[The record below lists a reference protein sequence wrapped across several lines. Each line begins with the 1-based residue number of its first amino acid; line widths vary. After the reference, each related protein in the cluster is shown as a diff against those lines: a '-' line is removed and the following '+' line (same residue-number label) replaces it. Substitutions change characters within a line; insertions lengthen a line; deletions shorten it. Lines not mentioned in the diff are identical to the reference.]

1 MTIEEAREALENA
14 ALALQ
19 SWGGERGEQLLGEF
33 QAALTVYGLA
43 ERLAGHVGACQALE
57 GRPANAG
64 GDGKYHP
71 CGSGWLCPDAP
82 TGGQDDD

>member
-1 MTIEEAREALENA
+1 MITKRDALGRVVLGAPRSDWKQGVVDIMKAADEYAQEVGDSRE
-14 ALALQ
+14 
-19 SWGGERGEQLLGEF
+19 
-33 QAALTVYGLA
+33 
-43 ERLAGHVGACQALE
+43 LAGHVGACQALE

-71 CGSGWLCPDAP
+71 CGDGWYCPDAP